1 MKKEIL
7 ANYRKAGKIAGKVR
21 EYGLGLIR
29 EGRKFIDIAEAVEKK
44 TIALG
49 GQIGFP
55 TNIAV
60 DDQAAHYSPCIDDE
74 LTFTRGMVVK
84 LDVGVHID
92 GYIGDTAS
100 TVEVGTNNHRLLIQ
114 ASREALMNALDIAGP
129 GVELLSIGRT
139 IEDTIRSFG
148 YRPVG
153 NLTGHGLGRF
163 KLHTGVAIPNVRG
176 PEKGILKAGEVVAI
190 EPFATDGEG
199 WVKETQPSNI
209 YQFIRDKR
217 VKDTKA
223 RELLAVIYEN
233 WPDLPFTERWCEE
246 FLKKPKP
253 ALKRLVKSRAISS
266 YPILRERKLGTV
278 SQAEHTVFITDDGCE
293 ILT

>member
-21 EYGLGLIR
+21 KYGMGLIG
-29 EGRKFIDIAEAVEKK
+29 EGKKFIDVAEAVEKK
-44 TIALG
+44 TIELG

-55 TNIAV
+55 ANIAV
-60 DDQAAHYSPCIDDE
+60 DEQAAHYSPCIDDE
-74 LTFTRGMVVK
+74 LTFVRGMVVK

-100 TVEVGTNNHRLLIQ
+100 TIEVGSNNNRMLIQ
-114 ASREALMNALDIAGP
+114 ASREALMNALDVVGP
-129 GVELLSIGRT
+129 GVELSSIGRT

-176 PEKGILKAGEVVAI
+176 PEKGILKAGDVVAI

-199 WVKETQPSNI
+199 WVKEMQPSNI

-223 RELLAVIYEN
+223 MELLSVISERWN
-233 WPDLPFTERWCEE
+233 ALPFTERWCGE
-246 FLKKPKP
+246 FMEKPRP

-266 YPILRERKLGTV
+266 YPILRERKMGIV
-278 SQAEHTVFITDDGCE
+278 SQAEHTVFITENGCE

>member
-21 EYGLGLIR
+21 EYGMGLIR
-29 EGRKFIDIAEAVEKK
+29 EGKRFLDVAEAVEKK
-44 TIALG
+44 TIELG
-49 GQIGFP
+49 GEIGFP

-60 DDQAAHYSPCIDDE
+60 DEQAAHYSPCIDDE
-74 LTFTRGMVVK
+74 LTFVRGMVVK

-100 TVEVGTNNHRLLIQ
+100 TLEVGSNNNRMLIQ
-114 ASREALMNALDIAGP
+114 ASREALMNALDVVGP
-129 GVELLSIGRT
+129 GVELSSIGRT

-176 PEKGILKAGEVVAI
+176 PEKGILKAGDVVAI

-199 WVKETQPSNI
+199 WVKEMQPSNI

-223 RELLAVIYEN
+223 RELLAVISERWN
-233 WPDLPFTERWCEE
+233 ALPFTERWCGE
-246 FLKKPKP
+246 FMEKPRP

-266 YPILRERKLGTV
+266 YPILRERKMGIV
-278 SQAEHTVFITDDGCE
+278 SQAEHTVFITENGCE

>member
-21 EYGLGLIR
+21 KYGMGLIG
-29 EGRKFIDIAEAVEKK
+29 EGKKFIDVAEAVEKK
-44 TIALG
+44 TIELG

-55 TNIAV
+55 ANIAV
-60 DDQAAHYSPCIDDE
+60 DEQAAHYSPCIDDE
-74 LTFTRGMVVK
+74 LTFVRGMVVK

-100 TVEVGTNNHRLLIQ
+100 TIEVGSNNNRMLIQ
-114 ASREALMNALDIAGP
+114 ASREALMNALDVVGP
-129 GVELLSIGRT
+129 GVELSSIGRT

-176 PEKGILKAGEVVAI
+176 PEKGILKAGDVVAI

-199 WVKETQPSNI
+199 WVKEMQPSNI

-223 RELLAVIYEN
+223 RELLSVISERWN
-233 WPDLPFTERWCEE
+233 ALPFTERWCGE
-246 FLKKPKP
+246 FMEKPRP

-266 YPILRERKLGTV
+266 YPILRERKMGIV
-278 SQAEHTVFITDDGCE
+278 SQAEHTVFITENGCE